1 MTNPWMEY
9 LAQKGTVTDNNTVQF
24 PDLTCPDDTVAVPLV
39 HLGLIVGRGEESAP
53 FLHNLFSNDVNKL
66 APDEAQWN
74 SFNSPKGRMLAS
86 LLMWPQADGHALVL
100 SADIQPAILKKLSMY
115 VLRSKVKLSDGNV
128 DTALIGLS
136 GVQAVRI
143 LGEIGVK
150 IPTADMH
157 LSEATAI
164 RCIRLNDHHFVL
176 AVPVDDAPDVYRKL
190 LASGATRGGTAQWQ
204 LAMIRAG
211 LPLVT
216 AATQEEFVA
225 QMINYEL
232 IGGVSFTKGCY
243 PGQEIVA
250 RTRYLGKL
258 KKRMYRVQIQG
269 NQAPQPGTDI
279 FSPEFG
285 SQSAG
290 KIINAAP
297 SPTGGYEA
305 LAVMQISCADTGL
318 AHLGDAAGPA
328 LTVLDLPYE
337 LPPPAAEKS

>member
-9 LAQKGTVTDNNTVQF
+9 LAQKGAVADNNTVQF
-24 PDLTCPDDTVAVPLV
+24 PDRTCADDTVAVPLL
-39 HLGLIVGRGEESAP
+39 HLGLIVSRGEESAP
-53 FLHNLFSNDVNKL
+53 FLHNLFSNDVKKL

-100 SADIQPAILKKLSMY
+100 SADIQPAMLKKLSMY
-115 VLRSKVKLSDGNV
+115 VLRSKVKLSDGNN

-143 LGEIGVK
+143 LGEIGAQ
-150 IPTADMH
+150 IPSADMH
-157 LSEATAI
+157 QSEANAI
-164 RCIRLNDHHFVL
+164 RCIRLTDRNFIL
-176 AVPVDDAPDVYRKL
+176 AVPVNDAPDVYRKL
-190 LASGATRGGTAQWQ
+190 LAAGATRGGTAHWQ
-204 LAMIRAG
+204 LAMIRTG

-225 QMINYEL
+225 QMINFEL

-258 KKRMYRVQIQG
+258 KKRMYRVRIEG
-269 NQAPQPGTDI
+269 EQAPQAGADI
-279 FSPEFG
+279 FTPEFG
-285 SQSAG
+285 DQSAG
-290 KIINAAP
+290 KIVNSAP
-297 SPTGGYEA
+297 SPDGGHEA
-305 LAVMQISCADTGL
+305 LAVMQISCAEAGL
-318 AHLGDAAGPA
+318 AHLGDPAGPR

-337 LPPPAAEKS
+337 LPPATEKS